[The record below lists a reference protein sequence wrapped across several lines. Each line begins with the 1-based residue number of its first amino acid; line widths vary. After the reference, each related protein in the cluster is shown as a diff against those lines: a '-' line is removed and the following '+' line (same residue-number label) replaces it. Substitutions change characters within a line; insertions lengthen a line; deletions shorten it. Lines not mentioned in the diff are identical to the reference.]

1 MKLLQKSHKLDNV
14 CYDIRGKIHQE
25 ALRMEE
31 EGQRILKLNIG
42 NTATFGFEAPE
53 EVVRDVIRSLPNSQ
67 GYCESNGIFPARKAI
82 AQYYQQKGMKNVD
95 ADDIFIGNGA
105 SELITMT
112 MNALLNNGDEVLVP
126 APDYPLWTAAINLAG
141 GKAVHYMCDEQA
153 NWYPDIEDMKKKV
166 TSRTVGIVLINPN
179 NPTGAVYPTPLLQEI
194 VEFARQNN
202 LVIFADEIYD
212 KILYDDVAHRS
223 ICTLADD
230 VTVVTFNGLSKVYRA
245 CGFRMGWILITG
257 PEKRNKGFVDG
268 IKLMMAMR
276 LCANV
281 PLQHAIQTALGGYQS
296 VGEYIVPGGRIY
308 EQREYVYKALNDI
321 PGISAV
327 KPKAAFYIFPKIDTA
342 RFNITNDEQFALD
355 LLREKKI
362 LIIHGGGFNWDKPDH
377 FRVVYL
383 PRTEILK
390 DATGKLADFL
400 ASYKQK

>member
-42 NTATFGFEAPE
+42 NTAPFGFEAPE
-53 EVVRDVIRSLPNSQ
+53 EVVRDVIRNLPNSQ

-82 AQYYQQKGMKNVD
+82 AQYYQQKGLKNVD
-95 ADDIFIGNGA
+95 ADDIFIGNGV

-112 MNALLNNGDEVLVP
+112 MNSLLNNGDEVLVP

-141 GKAVHYMCDEQA
+141 GRAVHYICDEQS
-153 NWYPDIEDMKKKV
+153 NWYPDLEDMKKKLS
-166 TSRTVGIVLINPN
+166 SRTVGIVLINPN
-179 NPTGAVYPTPLLQEI
+179 NPTGAVYPTPVLQEI

-230 VTVVTFNGLSKVYRA
+230 ITIVTYNGLSKVYRA
-245 CGFRMGWILITG
+245 CGFRQGWMMITG
-257 PEKRNKGFVDG
+257 PAKRNKGFIDG
-268 IKLMMAMR
+268 IKMMMAMR

-296 VGEYIVPGGRIY
+296 INELIIPGGRLYTQRQAMY
-308 EQREYVYKALNDI
+308 ERLSAID
-321 PGISAV
+321 GISVV
-327 KPKAAFYIFPKIDTA
+327 KPNGALYMFPKLDKK
-342 RFNITNDEQFALD
+342 FNIKDDQKFALD
-355 LLREKKI
+355 LLRAEKM
-362 LIIHGGGFNWDKPDH
+362 LIVQGTGFNWPEPNH
-377 FRVVYL
+377 FRMVFL
-383 PRTEILK
+383 PSVDIINDACDRLQHFLK
-390 DATGKLADFL
+390 T
-400 ASYKQK
+400 YRQ

>member
-25 ALRMEE
+25 ACRMEE

-53 EVVRDVIRSLPNSQ
+53 EVVRDVIRYLPISQ

-82 AQYYQQKGMKNVD
+82 AQYYQQKGLKDVD

-112 MNALLNNGDEVLVP
+112 MNALLNNGDEILVP
-126 APDYPLWTAAINLAG
+126 APDYPLWTAAVNLAG
-141 GKAVHYMCDEQA
+141 GKAVHYMCDEQQ

-179 NPTGAVYPTPLLQEI
+179 NPTGAVYPTPMLQDI
-194 VEFARQNN
+194 VEFARQND

-245 CGFRMGWILITG
+245 CGFRMGWILVTG
-257 PEKRNKGFVDG
+257 PAKRNKGFIDG

-296 VGEYIVPGGRIY
+296 INELIIPGGRLY
-308 EQREYVYKALNDI
+308 QQRQAMYDRL
-321 PGISAV
+321 SAIDGVSVV
-327 KPKAAFYIFPKIDTA
+327 KPHGALYMFPKLDKK
-342 RFNITNDEQFALD
+342 FNIKDDQKFAMD
-355 LLREKKI
+355 LLRQEKM
-362 LIIHGGGFNWDKPDH
+362 LIVQGTGFNWPEPNH
-377 FRVVYL
+377 FRVVFL
-383 PRTEILK
+383 PSLDVINDACDRLEHFLK
-390 DATGKLADFL
+390 T
-400 ASYKQK
+400 YRQ

>member
-82 AQYYQQKGMKNVD
+82 AQYYQQKGMKSVD

-296 VGEYIVPGGRIY
+296 INELIIPGGRLY
-308 EQREYVYKALNDI
+308 QQRTAMYDRLNAID
-321 PGISAV
+321 GITVV
-327 KPKAAFYIFPKIDTA
+327 KPHGALYMFPKLDKK
-342 RFNITNDEQFALD
+342 FNIKDDQKFAMD
-355 LLREKKI
+355 LLKQEKM
-362 LIIHGGGFNWDKPDH
+362 LIVQGTGFNWPEPNH
-377 FRVVYL
+377 FRVVFL
-383 PRTEILK
+383 PSIDIINDACDRLEHFLK
-390 DATGKLADFL
+390 T
-400 ASYKQK
+400 YRQ

>member
-1 MKLLQKSHKLDNV
+1 
-14 CYDIRGKIHQE
+14 
-25 ALRMEE
+25 
-31 EGQRILKLNIG
+31 
-42 NTATFGFEAPE
+42 
-53 EVVRDVIRSLPNSQ
+53 
-67 GYCESNGIFPARKAI
+67 
-82 AQYYQQKGMKNVD
+82 MKNVD

-296 VGEYIVPGGRIY
+296 INELIIPGGRLY
-308 EQREYVYKALNDI
+308 QQRTAMYDRLNAID
-321 PGISAV
+321 GITVV
-327 KPKAAFYIFPKIDTA
+327 KPHGALYMFPKLDKK
-342 RFNITNDEQFALD
+342 FNIKDDQKFAMD
-355 LLREKKI
+355 LLKQEKM
-362 LIIHGGGFNWDKPDH
+362 LIVQGTGFNWPEPNH
-377 FRVVYL
+377 FRVVFL
-383 PRTEILK
+383 PSIDIINDACDRLEHFLK
-390 DATGKLADFL
+390 T
-400 ASYKQK
+400 YRQ

>member
-25 ALRMEE
+25 ACRMEE

-53 EVVRDVIRSLPNSQ
+53 EVVRDVIRNLPISQ

-82 AQYYQQKGMKNVD
+82 AQYYQQKGLKDVD

-112 MNALLNNGDEVLVP
+112 MNALLNNGDEILVP
-126 APDYPLWTAAINLAG
+126 APDYPLWTAAVNLAG
-141 GKAVHYMCDEQA
+141 GKAVHYMCDEQQ

-179 NPTGAVYPTPLLQEI
+179 NPTGAVYPTPMLQDS
-194 VEFARQNN
+194 VEFARQND

-245 CGFRMGWILITG
+245 CGFRMGWILVTG
-257 PEKRNKGFVDG
+257 PAKRNKGFIDG

-296 VGEYIVPGGRIY
+296 INELIIPGGRLY
-308 EQREYVYKALNDI
+308 QQRQAMYDRL
-321 PGISAV
+321 SAIDGVSVV
-327 KPKAAFYIFPKIDTA
+327 KPHGALYMFPKLDKK
-342 RFNITNDEQFALD
+342 FNIKDDQKFAMD
-355 LLREKKI
+355 LLRQEKM
-362 LIIHGGGFNWDKPDH
+362 LIVQGTGFNWPEPNH
-377 FRVVYL
+377 FRVVFL
-383 PRTEILK
+383 PSLDVINDACDRLEHFLK
-390 DATGKLADFL
+390 T
-400 ASYKQK
+400 YRQ

>member
-25 ALRMEE
+25 ACRMEE

-53 EVVRDVIRSLPNSQ
+53 EVVRDVIRNLPISQ

-82 AQYYQQKGMKNVD
+82 AQYYQQKGLKDVD

-112 MNALLNNGDEVLVP
+112 MNALLNNGDEILVP
-126 APDYPLWTAAINLAG
+126 APDYPLWTAAVNLAG
-141 GKAVHYMCDEQA
+141 GKAVHYMCDEQQ

-179 NPTGAVYPTPLLQEI
+179 NPTGAVYPTPMLQDI
-194 VEFARQNN
+194 VEFARQND

-245 CGFRMGWILITG
+245 CGFRMGWILVTG
-257 PEKRNKGFVDG
+257 PAKRNKGFIDG

-296 VGEYIVPGGRIY
+296 INELIIPGGRLY
-308 EQREYVYKALNDI
+308 QQRQAMYDRL
-321 PGISAV
+321 SAIDGVSVV
-327 KPKAAFYIFPKIDTA
+327 KPHGALYMFPKLDKK
-342 RFNITNDEQFALD
+342 FNIKDDQKFAMD
-355 LLREKKI
+355 LLRQEKM
-362 LIIHGGGFNWDKPDH
+362 LIVQGTGFNWPEPNH
-377 FRVVYL
+377 FRVVFL
-383 PRTEILK
+383 PSLDVIN
-390 DATGKLADFL
+390 DACDRLEHFFKT
-400 ASYKQK
+400 YRQ

>member
-42 NTATFGFEAPE
+42 NTAPFGFEAPE
-53 EVVRDVIRSLPNSQ
+53 EVVRDVIRNIPNSQ
-67 GYCESNGIFPARKAI
+67 GYCESNGIFSARKAI
-82 AQYYQQKGMKNVD
+82 AQYYQQKGLKSVD

-141 GKAVHYMCDEQA
+141 GKAVHYMCDEQS
-153 NWYPDIEDMKKKV
+153 NWYPDLEDMKKKLS
-166 TSRTVGIVLINPN
+166 SRTVGIVLINPN
-179 NPTGAVYPTPLLQEI
+179 NPTGAVYPTPVLQEI
-194 VEFARQNN
+194 VEFARQND

-230 VTVVTFNGLSKVYRA
+230 VTIVTFNGLSKVYRA
-245 CGFRMGWILITG
+245 CGFRMGWIMITG
-257 PEKRNKGFVDG
+257 PEKRNKGFLDG
-268 IKLMMAMR
+268 IKIMMAMR

-296 VGEYIVPGGRIY
+296 INELIIPGGRLYQQRAAMY
-308 EQREYVYKALNDI
+308 ERLNSID
-321 PGISAV
+321 GITVV
-327 KPKAAFYIFPKIDTA
+327 KPHGALYMFPKLDKK
-342 RFNITNDEQFALD
+342 FNIKDDQKFAMD
-355 LLREKKI
+355 LLRQEKM
-362 LIIHGGGFNWDKPDH
+362 LIVQGTGFNWPEPNH
-377 FRVVYL
+377 FRMVFL
-383 PRTEILK
+383 PSIDIINDACDRLEHFLK
-390 DATGKLADFL
+390 T
-400 ASYKQK
+400 YRQ

>member
-42 NTATFGFEAPE
+42 NTAPFGFEAPE
-53 EVVRDVIRSLPNSQ
+53 EVVRDVIRNLPNSQ

-82 AQYYQQKGMKNVD
+82 AQYYQQKGLKNVD
-95 ADDIFIGNGA
+95 ADDIFIGNGV

-112 MNALLNNGDEVLVP
+112 MNSLLNNGDEILVP

-141 GKAVHYMCDEQA
+141 GRAVHYICDEQA
-153 NWYPDIEDMKKKV
+153 NWYPDLEDMKKKL
-166 TSRTVGIVLINPN
+166 SPRTIGIVLINPN
-179 NPTGAVYPTPLLQEI
+179 NPTGAVYPTPVLQEI

-230 VTVVTFNGLSKVYRA
+230 ITVVTYNGLSKVYRA
-245 CGFRMGWILITG
+245 CGFRQGWMMITG
-257 PEKRNKGFVDG
+257 PAKRNKGFIDG
-268 IKLMMAMR
+268 IKMMMAMR

-296 VGEYIVPGGRIY
+296 INELIIPGGRLYTQRQAMY
-308 EQREYVYKALNDI
+308 ERLSAID
-321 PGISAV
+321 GISVV
-327 KPKAAFYIFPKIDTA
+327 KPYGALYMFPKLDKK
-342 RFNITNDEQFALD
+342 FNIKDDQKFALD
-355 LLREKKI
+355 LLRAEKM
-362 LIIHGGGFNWDKPDH
+362 LIVQGTGFNWPEPNH
-377 FRVVYL
+377 FRMVFL
-383 PRTEILK
+383 PSVDIINDACDRLEHFLK
-390 DATGKLADFL
+390 T
-400 ASYKQK
+400 YRQ

>member
-42 NTATFGFEAPE
+42 NTAPFGFEAPE
-53 EVVRDVIRSLPNSQ
+53 EVVRDVIRNLPNSQ

-82 AQYYQQKGMKNVD
+82 AQYYQQKGLKNVD
-95 ADDIFIGNGA
+95 ADDIGNGV

-112 MNALLNNGDEVLVP
+112 MNSLLNNGDEVLVP

-141 GKAVHYMCDEQA
+141 GRAVHYICDEQA
-153 NWYPDIEDMKKKV
+153 NWYPDLEDMKKKL
-166 TSRTVGIVLINPN
+166 SPRTIGIVLINPN
-179 NPTGAVYPTPLLQEI
+179 NPTGAVYPTPVLQEI

-230 VTVVTFNGLSKVYRA
+230 ITVVTYNGLSKVYRA
-245 CGFRMGWILITG
+245 CGFRQGWMMITG
-257 PEKRNKGFVDG
+257 PAKRNKGFIDG
-268 IKLMMAMR
+268 IKMMMAMR

-296 VGEYIVPGGRIY
+296 INELIIPGGRLYTQRQAMY
-308 EQREYVYKALNDI
+308 ERLSAID
-321 PGISAV
+321 GISVV
-327 KPKAAFYIFPKIDTA
+327 KPYGALYMFPKLDKK
-342 RFNITNDEQFALD
+342 FNIKDDQKFALD
-355 LLREKKI
+355 LLRAEKM
-362 LIIHGGGFNWDKPDH
+362 LIVQGTGFNWPEPNH
-377 FRVVYL
+377 FRMVFL
-383 PRTEILK
+383 PSVDIINDACDRLEHFLK
-390 DATGKLADFL
+390 T
-400 ASYKQK
+400 YRQ

>member
-42 NTATFGFEAPE
+42 NTAPFGFEAPE
-53 EVVRDVIRSLPNSQ
+53 EVVRDVIRNLPNSQ

-82 AQYYQQKGMKNVD
+82 AQYYQQKGLKNVD
-95 ADDIFIGNGA
+95 ADDIFIGNGV

-112 MNALLNNGDEVLVP
+112 MNSLLNNGDEVLVP

-141 GKAVHYMCDEQA
+141 GRTVHYICDEQS
-153 NWYPDIEDMKKKV
+153 NWYPDLEDMKKKLS
-166 TSRTVGIVLINPN
+166 SRTVGIVLINPN
-179 NPTGAVYPTPLLQEI
+179 NPTGAVYPTPVLQEI

-230 VTVVTFNGLSKVYRA
+230 ITIVTYNGLSKVYRA
-245 CGFRMGWILITG
+245 CGFRQGWMMITG
-257 PEKRNKGFVDG
+257 PAKRNKGFIDG
-268 IKLMMAMR
+268 IKMMMAMR

-296 VGEYIVPGGRIY
+296 INELIIPGGRLYTQRQAMY
-308 EQREYVYKALNDI
+308 ERLSAID
-321 PGISAV
+321 GISVV
-327 KPKAAFYIFPKIDTA
+327 KPNGALYMFPKLDKK
-342 RFNITNDEQFALD
+342 FNIKDDQKFALD
-355 LLREKKI
+355 LLRAEKM
-362 LIIHGGGFNWDKPDH
+362 LIVQGTGFNWPEPNH
-377 FRVVYL
+377 FRMVFL
-383 PRTEILK
+383 PSVDIINDACDRLEHFLK
-390 DATGKLADFL
+390 T
-400 ASYKQK
+400 YRQ

>member
-14 CYDIRGKIHQE
+14 CYDIRGRIHQE

-42 NTATFGFEAPE
+42 NTAPFGFEAPE
-53 EVVRDVIRSLPNSQ
+53 EVVRDVIRNLPNSQ

-82 AQYYQQKGMKNVD
+82 AQYYQQKGLKNVD
-95 ADDIFIGNGA
+95 ADDIFIGNGV

-112 MNALLNNGDEVLVP
+112 MNSLLNNGDEVLVP

-141 GKAVHYMCDEQA
+141 GRAVHYMCDKKA
-153 NWYPDIEDMKKKV
+153 SWYPDLDDMKKKL

-179 NPTGAVYPTPLLQEI
+179 NPTGAVYPTPLLQDI

-230 VTVVTFNGLSKVYRA
+230 ITIVTYNGLSKVYRA
-245 CGFRMGWILITG
+245 CGFRQGWMMITG
-257 PEKRNKGFVDG
+257 PAKRNAGFIDG
-268 IKLMMAMR
+268 IKMMMAMR

-296 VGEYIVPGGRIY
+296 INELIIPGGRLY
-308 EQREYVYKALNDI
+308 LQRQAMYDRL
-321 PGISAV
+321 SAIDGVSVV
-327 KPKAAFYIFPKIDTA
+327 KPHGALYMFPKLDKK
-342 RFNITNDEQFALD
+342 FNIKDDQKFALD
-355 LLREKKI
+355 LLRAEKM
-362 LIIHGGGFNWDKPDH
+362 LIVQGTGFNWPEPNH
-377 FRVVYL
+377 FRMVFL
-383 PRTEILK
+383 PSVDIINDACERLEHFLK
-390 DATGKLADFL
+390 T
-400 ASYKQK
+400 YRQ

>member
-25 ALRMEE
+25 ACRMEE

-53 EVVRDVIRSLPNSQ
+53 EVVRDVIRNLPISQ

-82 AQYYQQKGMKNVD
+82 AQYYQQKGLKDVD

-112 MNALLNNGDEVLVP
+112 MNALLNIGDEILVP
-126 APDYPLWTAAINLAG
+126 APDYPLWTAAVNLAG
-141 GKAVHYMCDEQA
+141 GKAVHYMCDEQQ

-179 NPTGAVYPTPLLQEI
+179 NPTGAVYPTPMLQDI
-194 VEFARQNN
+194 VEFARQND

-245 CGFRMGWILITG
+245 CGFRMGWILVTG
-257 PEKRNKGFVDG
+257 PAKRNKGFIDG

-296 VGEYIVPGGRIY
+296 INELIIPGGRLY
-308 EQREYVYKALNDI
+308 QQRQAMYDRL
-321 PGISAV
+321 SAIDGVSVV
-327 KPKAAFYIFPKIDTA
+327 KPHGALYMFPKLDKK
-342 RFNITNDEQFALD
+342 FNIKDDQKFAMD
-355 LLREKKI
+355 LLRQEKM
-362 LIIHGGGFNWDKPDH
+362 LIVQGTGFNWPEPNH
-377 FRVVYL
+377 FRVVFL
-383 PRTEILK
+383 PSLDVINDDCDRLEHFLK
-390 DATGKLADFL
+390 T
-400 ASYKQK
+400 YRQ

>member
-95 ADDIFIGNGA
+95 ADDIFI
-105 SELITMT
+105 MT

-153 NWYPDIEDMKKKV
+153 NWYPDIDDMKKKV

-296 VGEYIVPGGRIY
+296 INELIIPGGRLY
-308 EQREYVYKALNDI
+308 QQRTAMYDRLNAID
-321 PGISAV
+321 GITVV
-327 KPKAAFYIFPKIDTA
+327 KPHGALYMFPKLDKK
-342 RFNITNDEQFALD
+342 FNIKDDQKFAMD
-355 LLREKKI
+355 LLKQEKM
-362 LIIHGGGFNWDKPDH
+362 LIVQGTGFNWPEPNH
-377 FRVVYL
+377 FRVVFL
-383 PRTEILK
+383 PSIDIINDACDRLEHFLK
-390 DATGKLADFL
+390 T
-400 ASYKQK
+400 YRQ

>member
-42 NTATFGFEAPE
+42 NTAPFGFEAPE
-53 EVVRDVIRSLPNSQ
+53 EVVRDVIRNLPNSQ

-82 AQYYQQKGMKNVD
+82 AQYYQQKGLKNVD
-95 ADDIFIGNGA
+95 ADDIFIGNGV

-112 MNALLNNGDEVLVP
+112 MNSLLNNGDEVLVP

-141 GKAVHYMCDEQA
+141 GRAVHYICDEQSA
-153 NWYPDIEDMKKKV
+153 WYPDLEDMKKKLS
-166 TSRTVGIVLINPN
+166 TRTVGIVLINPN
-179 NPTGAVYPTPLLQEI
+179 NPTGSVYPTPVLQDI
-194 VEFARQNN
+194 VEFARQND

-230 VTVVTFNGLSKVYRA
+230 ITVVTYNGLSKVYRA
-245 CGFRMGWILITG
+245 CGFRQGWMMITG
-257 PEKRNKGFVDG
+257 PAKRNKGFIDG
-268 IKLMMAMR
+268 IKMMMAMR

-296 VGEYIVPGGRIY
+296 INELIIPGGRLNT
-308 EQREYVYKALNDI
+308 QRQVMYDRLSAID
-321 PGISAV
+321 GISVV
-327 KPKAAFYIFPKIDTA
+327 KPHGALYMFPKLDKK
-342 RFNITNDEQFALD
+342 FNIKDDQKFALD
-355 LLREKKI
+355 LLRAEKM
-362 LIIHGGGFNWDKPDH
+362 LIVQGTGFNWPEPNH
-377 FRVVYL
+377 FRMVFL
-383 PRTEILK
+383 PSVDIINDACDRLEHFLK
-390 DATGKLADFL
+390 T
-400 ASYKQK
+400 YRQ

>member
-14 CYDIRGKIHQE
+14 CDDIRGKIHRE

-42 NTATFGFEAPE
+42 NTAPFGFEAPE
-53 EVVRDVIRSLPNSQ
+53 EVVRDVIRNIPNSQ
-67 GYCESNGIFPARKAI
+67 GYCESNGIFSARKAI
-82 AQYYQQKGMKNVD
+82 AQYYQQKGLKSVD

-141 GKAVHYMCDEQA
+141 GKAVHYMCDEQS
-153 NWYPDIEDMKKKV
+153 NWYPDLEDMKKKLS
-166 TSRTVGIVLINPN
+166 SRTVGIVLINPN
-179 NPTGAVYPTPLLQEI
+179 NPTGAVYPTPVLQEI
-194 VEFARQNN
+194 VEFARQND

-230 VTVVTFNGLSKVYRA
+230 VTIVTFNGLSKVYRA
-245 CGFRMGWILITG
+245 CGFRMGWIMITG
-257 PEKRNKGFVDG
+257 PEKRNKGFLDG
-268 IKLMMAMR
+268 IKIMMAMR

-296 VGEYIVPGGRIY
+296 INELIIPGGRLYQQRAAMY
-308 EQREYVYKALNDI
+308 ERLNSID
-321 PGISAV
+321 GITVV
-327 KPKAAFYIFPKIDTA
+327 KPHGALYMFPKLDKK
-342 RFNITNDEQFALD
+342 FNIKDDQKFAMD
-355 LLREKKI
+355 LLRQEKM
-362 LIIHGGGFNWDKPDH
+362 LIVQGTGFNWPEPNH
-377 FRVVYL
+377 FRMVFL
-383 PRTEILK
+383 PSIDIINDACDRLEHFLK
-390 DATGKLADFL
+390 T
-400 ASYKQK
+400 YRQ

>member
-53 EVVRDVIRSLPNSQ
+53 EVVRDVIRNLPNSQ
-67 GYCESNGIFPARKAI
+67 GYCESNGIFSARKAI
-82 AQYYQQKGMKNVD
+82 AQYYQQKGLKNVD
-95 ADDIFIGNGA
+95 ADYIFIGNVV

-112 MNALLNNGDEVLVP
+112 MNCLLNNGDEVLVP

-153 NWYPDIEDMKKKV
+153 NWYPDIEDMKKKLN
-166 TSRTVGIVLINPN
+166 SRTVGIVLINPN
-179 NPTGAVYPTPLLQEI
+179 NPTGSVYPTPVLQEI
-194 VEFARQNN
+194 VEFARQND

-223 ICTLADD
+223 VCTLADD
-230 VTVVTFNGLSKVYRA
+230 ITVITFNGLSKVYRA
-245 CGFRMGWILITG
+245 CGFRQGWILVTG
-257 PEKRNKGFVDG
+257 PAKRNQGFIDG

-296 VGEYIVPGGRIY
+296 INELIIPGGRLY
-308 EQREYVYKALNDI
+308 QQRQAMYDRLNEID
-321 PGISAV
+321 GISVV
-327 KPKAAFYIFPKIDTA
+327 KPHGALYMFPKIDTKK
-342 RFNITNDEQFALD
+342 FNIKDDQKFAMD
-355 LLREKKI
+355 LLRHEKL
-362 LIIHGGGFNWDKPDH
+362 LIVQGTGFNWPEPNH
-377 FRVVYL
+377 FRMVFL
-383 PRTEILK
+383 PALDVITDACDRLEHFLK
-390 DATGKLADFL
+390 T
-400 ASYKQK
+400 YHQ

>member
-25 ALRMEE
+25 AVRMEE

-53 EVVRDVIRSLPNSQ
+53 EVIRDVIRSLPNSQ

-105 SELITMT
+105 SELITMS

-153 NWYPDIEDMKKKV
+153 NWYPDISDMKKKL

-194 VEFARQNN
+194 VEFARQND

-230 VTVVTFNGLSKVYRA
+230 VSVVTFNGLSKVYRA

-281 PLQHAIQTALGGYQS
+281 PLQNAIQTALGGYQS
-296 VGEYIVPGGRIY
+296 INELIIPGGRLYQQRTAMY
-308 EQREYVYKALNDI
+308 ERLSAID
-321 PGISAV
+321 GITVV
-327 KPKAAFYIFPKIDTA
+327 KPHGALYMFPKLDKK
-342 RFNITNDEQFALD
+342 FNIKDDQKFAMD
-355 LLREKKI
+355 LLLQEKM
-362 LIIHGGGFNWDKPDH
+362 LIVQGTGFNWPEPNH
-377 FRVVYL
+377 FRVVFL
-383 PRTEILK
+383 PSIDIINDACDRLEHFLK
-390 DATGKLADFL
+390 T
-400 ASYKQK
+400 YRQ

>member
-42 NTATFGFEAPE
+42 NTAPFGFEAPE
-53 EVVRDVIRSLPNSQ
+53 EVVRDVIRNIPNSQ
-67 GYCESNGIFPARKAI
+67 GYCESNGIFSARKAI
-82 AQYYQQKGMKNVD
+82 AQYYQQKGLKSVD

-141 GKAVHYMCDEQA
+141 GKAVHYMCDEQS
-153 NWYPDIEDMKKKV
+153 NWYPDLEDMKKKLS
-166 TSRTVGIVLINPN
+166 SRTVGIVLINPN
-179 NPTGAVYPTPLLQEI
+179 NPTGAVYPTPVLQEI
-194 VEFARQNN
+194 VEFARQNE

-230 VTVVTFNGLSKVYRA
+230 VTIVTFNGLSKVYRA
-245 CGFRMGWILITG
+245 CGFRMGWIMITG
-257 PEKRNKGFVDG
+257 PEKRNKGFLDG
-268 IKLMMAMR
+268 IKIMMAMR

-296 VGEYIVPGGRIY
+296 INELIIPGGRLYQQRAAMY
-308 EQREYVYKALNDI
+308 ERLNSID
-321 PGISAV
+321 GITVV
-327 KPKAAFYIFPKIDTA
+327 KPHGALYMFPKLDKK
-342 RFNITNDEQFALD
+342 FNIKDDQKFAMD
-355 LLREKKI
+355 LLRQEKM
-362 LIIHGGGFNWDKPDH
+362 LIVQGTGFNWPEPNH
-377 FRVVYL
+377 FRMVFL
-383 PRTEILK
+383 PSIDIINDACDRLEHFLK
-390 DATGKLADFL
+390 T
-400 ASYKQK
+400 YRQ

>member
-42 NTATFGFEAPE
+42 NTAPFGFEAPE
-53 EVVRDVIRSLPNSQ
+53 EVVRDVIRNLPNSQ

-82 AQYYQQKGMKNVD
+82 AQYYQQKGLKTVD
-95 ADDIFIGNGA
+95 ADDIFIGNGV

-112 MNALLNNGDEVLVP
+112 MNSLLNNGDEVLVP

-141 GKAVHYMCDEQA
+141 GRAVHYICDEEA
-153 NWYPDIEDMKKKV
+153 NWYPDLEDMKKKI

-179 NPTGAVYPTPLLQEI
+179 NPTGAVYPTPVLQDI
-194 VEFARQNN
+194 VELARQHD

-230 VTVVTFNGLSKVYRA
+230 VTIVTYNGLSKVYRA
-245 CGFRMGWILITG
+245 CGFRQGWMMITG
-257 PEKRNKGFVDG
+257 PAKRNKGFIDG
-268 IKLMMAMR
+268 IKMMMAMR

-296 VGEYIVPGGRIY
+296 INELIIPGGRLYTQRQAMY
-308 EQREYVYKALNDI
+308 ERLSAID
-321 PGISAV
+321 GITVV
-327 KPKAAFYIFPKIDTA
+327 KPHGALYMFPKLDKK
-342 RFNITNDEQFALD
+342 FNIKDDQKFALD
-355 LLREKKI
+355 LLRAEKM
-362 LIIHGGGFNWDKPDH
+362 LIVQGTGFNWPEPNH
-377 FRVVYL
+377 FRMVFL
-383 PRTEILK
+383 PSVDIINDACERLEHFLK
-390 DATGKLADFL
+390 T
-400 ASYKQK
+400 YRQ